1 MLILDRVV
9 ILATKILSY
18 HMKKYHHR
26 IQMTIEL
33 KSGWTDERT
42 DWILLRML
50 ILLEPCAVLIPTC
63 IQKGFSSSDFF
74 WQVATKNNL

>member
-1 MLILDRVV
+1 
-9 ILATKILSY
+9 
-18 HMKKYHHR
+18 MKKYHHR
-26 IQMTIEL
+26 IQMAVEL

-74 WQVATKNNL
+74 FGKSQLKITYESTGQNFP